1 MNPIQNLLTHQRVIV
16 IDGALGTELERK
28 GCDLNDALWSSKVLI
43 DNPNIIKEIHLSY
56 LEAGADCITAAAVI
70 QIMGVAMGMW
80 SLGYGVGQA
89 VAWTR
94 KIRDAI

>member
-1 MNPIQNLLTHQRVIV
+1 MT
-16 IDGALGTELERK
+16 
-28 GCDLNDALWSSKVLI
+28 C
-43 DNPNIIKEIHLSY
+43 
-56 LEAGADCITAAAVI
+56 AGADCITAAAVI

>member
-1 MNPIQNLLTHQRVIV
+1 MT
-16 IDGALGTELERK
+16 
-28 GCDLNDALWSSKVLI
+28 C
-43 DNPNIIKEIHLSY
+43 
-56 LEAGADCITAAAVI
+56 AGADCLTAAAVI

-80 SLGYGVGQA
+80 ALGYGVGQA